1 MWRRRNAEN
10 DLWEASMKQQA
21 TVPQQKPPRGPA
33 PSLEDVKTQKQKA
46 ETVEVVG
53 RHKND
58 GQKGHKGAR

>member
-1 MWRRRNAEN
+1 
-10 DLWEASMKQQA
+10 MKQQA